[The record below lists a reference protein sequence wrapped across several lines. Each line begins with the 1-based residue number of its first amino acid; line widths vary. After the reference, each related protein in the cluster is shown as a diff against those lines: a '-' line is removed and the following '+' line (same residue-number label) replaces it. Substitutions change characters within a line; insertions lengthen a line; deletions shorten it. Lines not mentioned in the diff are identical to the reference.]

1 MGNILLDMINLA
13 EYLKTDL
20 AHPPKEALAH
30 YTLPSG
36 MTDWASRASFEAG
49 WYQAEAIRLSS
60 SCKALQAE
68 IDRLQAKA

>member
-1 MGNILLDMINLA
+1 MNNLA
-13 EYLKTDL
+13 DYIKTDL
-20 AHPPKEALAH
+20 AHPPQEALAH

-49 WYQAEAIRLSS
+49 WYQAEAIRLSA